1 MLLLLPQPQLVS
13 RSSIRIR
20 GCGAAVRV
28 LAGCAEAEL
37 SLPLSPCVLLL
48 AVADSQLASL
58 YCRFVDDKNRNDE
71 DGQVATTSEAKRGG
85 VAGVGVVKPVRNQ
98 QH

>member
-1 MLLLLPQPQLVS
+1 M
-13 RSSIRIR
+13 
-20 GCGAAVRV
+20 AVRV
-28 LAGCAEAEL
+28 LVGCAEAEL
-37 SLPLSPCVLLL
+37 TLPPSLPAWCVLLL